1 MAKKKKTAK
10 KKTAKKKST
19 SGTTR
24 IKFLCSNGCKAQP
37 KTVHLAPGQKVT
49 LRAVNTDATMNFVK
63 GSPFVSG
70 ADPISIAAGQT
81 RNEVIGQKKGEFEY
95 TLKCENPRC
104 QSSVGNPK
112 MIVP

>member
-1 MAKKKKTAK
+1 MAKKKTAK
-10 KKTAKKKST
+10 KKTAKKKT
-19 SGTTR
+19 SAGTKA

-49 LRAVNTDATMNFVK
+49 LRAVNTDATIDFVK
-63 GSPFVSG
+63 NSPFKSKT
-70 ADPISIAAGQT
+70 DPIFIAKGTT
-81 RNEVIGQKKGEFEY
+81 RNEVVGTKVGTFDY

-104 QSSVGNPK
+104 QSSVGNPR